1 VAIWCLCAAGLTIA
15 PNKKIAAIL
24 DRTIYILGSFI
35 PSFFAHFILILI
47 DKVEEKKTVLK
58 YFYAGSLVFCLL
70 SFTNIFIKEWMPK
83 EPYFNFISVPNVG
96 YFIFCLIFFIPPIY
110 AALLLTHAYKQERIP
125 NRKHQFAYVIIAS
138 VIGFA
143 SPTTYFLMVYGVVT
157 RWLPTVTIFIIVY
170 IGLTAYAI
178 VRHQLLEIEVVI
190 KRSLVFAGLLASV
203 MAIIIL
209 PTLVMQEIFFQRG
222 GFGLRLV
229 GLTIS
234 GIILILAIRKIDNFL
249 RDITDKVLF
258 QKKYDYKRLIKE
270 FMNELKTMVLNAPDI
285 AQSTLEFLA
294 SSIRP
299 TKSAIFMHN
308 RYTNKYDII
317 ASTNLRDKAMRIPA
331 SVPLAKELEEKGET
345 ISLRQNKSLLD
356 ETTASL
362 SKEGTELLVPL
373 VMRKELIGIL
383 SLGKKKSD
391 EEYTEEDIGAL
402 SNLSSALS
410 IAINNAQL
418 FAERAEAERRA
429 AIGTLATSIN
439 HEIGNPL
446 NVISVKLQSLYI
458 LSEEGLLEKKSKKEI
473 IDEVTTSA
481 SICLDSVHRISD
493 IARKIYEFSK
503 PDKALALDKVNVTS
517 AIDET
522 ISILAHELTL
532 DHIDFEEDIKCPSPY
547 IIADRGQF
555 KQILFNLIKN
565 AAQAIGHKEGKITL
579 LVEGYE
585 EDKITIKITD
595 TGPGIPEKELNKIF
609 MPFYTTKEP
618 GKGTGL
624 GLALVKRLVERN
636 KGDIEVTSHKDTG
649 TTFTMTFKG
658 GCS

>member
-1 VAIWCLCAAGLTIA
+1 M
-15 PNKKIAAIL
+15 L
-24 DRTIYILGSFI
+24 DYMPTHGIDFYAFGG
-35 PSFFAHFILILI
+35 FFA
-47 DKVEEKKTVLK
+47 VL
-58 YFYAGSLVFCLL
+58 FVSG
-70 SFTNIFIKEWMPK
+70 
-83 EPYFNFISVPNVG
+83 IS
-96 YFIFCLIFFIPPIY
+96 
-110 AALLLTHAYKQERIP
+110 
-125 NRKHQFAYVIIAS
+125 
-138 VIGFA
+138 
-143 SPTTYFLMVYGVVT
+143 
-157 RWLPTVTIFIIVY
+157 
-170 IGLTAYAI
+170 YAI
-178 VRHQLLEIEVVI
+178 VRHQLLDIEVVI

-209 PTLVMQEIFFQRG
+209 PTLVMQELFFQRG

-234 GIILILAIRKIDNFL
+234 GIILILAIRRIDNFL
-249 RDITDKVLF
+249 RDITDKFLF
-258 QKKYDYKRLIKE
+258 QKRYDYRKLIKE
-270 FMNELKTMVLNAPDI
+270 FMDELKTMVLNAQDI
-285 AQSTLEFLA
+285 AESTLEFLT

-299 TKSAIFMHN
+299 VKSAIFMHN

-317 ASTNLRDKAMRIPA
+317 ASKDIKDKAMRIP
-331 SVPLAKELEEKGET
+331 SNSPLIKELEEKGE
-345 ISLRQNKSLLD
+345 IIPLRQNESLLD

-362 SKEGTELLVPL
+362 SKERAVLLVPL
-373 VMRKELIGIL
+373 IIRKELIGIL

-458 LSEEGLLEKKSKKEI
+458 LSEEGILKTKSKEEI
-473 IDEVTTSA
+473 IDEVTTTA

-503 PDKALALDKVNVTS
+503 PDKALALDKVDVTS

-522 ISILAHELTL
+522 ISILEHELTL
-532 DHIDFEEDIKCPSPY
+532 EHIDFEKNIKCPSPY

-579 LVEGYE
+579 LVDKHE

-595 TGPGIPEKELNKIF
+595 TGPGIPDKDLNKIF

-636 KGDIEVTSHKDTG
+636 KGSIEVTSHKDTG
-649 TTFTMTFKG
+649 TTFTVVFKG
-658 GCS
+658 RGEL